1 MLLIEIKF
9 ISYFLSEVAVILRT
23 CKSDDMYRVYYVY
36 MFNILS
42 KILQMIYRLLNNN
55 NIPGNIQE
63 QEYILIS
70 VVPCGPAVGG
80 SLSTQYTDRL
90 LIKHIK

>member
-1 MLLIEIKF
+1 
-9 ISYFLSEVAVILRT
+9 
-23 CKSDDMYRVYYVY
+23 
-36 MFNILS
+36 
-42 KILQMIYRLLNNN
+42 MIYRLRIRVNM
-55 NIPGNIQE
+55 QE

-90 LIKHIK
+90 LIKHMKITSVLHVAANKSPPYDKQENMSTKSEITVNLCTLISL

>member
-1 MLLIEIKF
+1 M
-9 ISYFLSEVAVILRT
+9 
-23 CKSDDMYRVYYVY
+23 
-36 MFNILS
+36 
-42 KILQMIYRLLNNN
+42 
-55 NIPGNIQE
+55 QE

-90 LIKHIK
+90 LIKHMKITSVLHVAANKFTPYDKQENMSMKSEITVNLCTLISL

>member
-1 MLLIEIKF
+1 
-9 ISYFLSEVAVILRT
+9 
-23 CKSDDMYRVYYVY
+23 